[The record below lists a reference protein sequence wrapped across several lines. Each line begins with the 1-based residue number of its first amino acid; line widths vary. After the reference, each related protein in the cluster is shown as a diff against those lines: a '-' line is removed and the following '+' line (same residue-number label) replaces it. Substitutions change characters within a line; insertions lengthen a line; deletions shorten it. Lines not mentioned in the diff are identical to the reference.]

1 MRSRKTIIALLIL
14 NILMAVIITNLLIN
28 REIKIEKQLIK
39 EMTEGEYESKLTE
52 LNTSHEDY
60 ALQVQ
65 ANKQKLATAISN
77 QKVATS
83 EDATIDEM
91 VTNIGKILQ
100 VGTSDATATADNIAE
115 GKTAYVNGELVVG
128 NGADILAA
136 SNTDKTDILWQNPT
150 VGEPVTTL
158 SINCN
163 WEKYDY
169 IAIIYCKGYSI
180 LTSDQVI
187 KICNVK
193 SGERQF
199 SISNLHVSNLRFSI

>member
-1 MRSRKTIIALLIL
+1 MRSRKTIIVLLIL
-14 NILMAVIITNLLIN
+14 NMIMAVIITNLLIN

-100 VGTSDATATADNIAE
+100 IGTSDATATADNIAE

>member
-77 QKVATS
+77 QKVETS

-100 VGTSDATATADNIAE
+100 IGTSDATATADNIAE

>member
-1 MRSRKTIIALLIL
+1 MRSRKTIIVLLIL
-14 NILMAVIITNLLIN
+14 NIIMAVIITNLLIN

>member
-1 MRSRKTIIALLIL
+1 MRSRKTIIVLLIL
-14 NILMAVIITNLLIN
+14 NMIMAVIITNLLIN

-52 LNTSHEDY
+52 LNKSHEDY
-60 ALQVQ
+60 NKQVQ
-65 ANKQKLATAISN
+65 ANKKKLATAISN